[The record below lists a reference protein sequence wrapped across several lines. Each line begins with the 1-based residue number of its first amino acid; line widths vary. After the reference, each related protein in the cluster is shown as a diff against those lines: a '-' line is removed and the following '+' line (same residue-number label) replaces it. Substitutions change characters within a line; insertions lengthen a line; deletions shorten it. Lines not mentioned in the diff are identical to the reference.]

1 MSVGC
6 VPKVVDLLSCRRQ
19 SFRQVWYKSAVDCTR
34 NANECPKMP
43 FALFRNSEENEQEL
57 ISRLDSRTL
66 PLQPCHRCTSS
77 VLSTCPRNDVL
88 ASCLVTKHTPDDM
101 IVTHPILYDLSI
113 GPIFNDLERLDF
125 KVTPR
130 RCI

>member
-77 VLSTCPRNDVL
+77 VLKQTIDTIAVPL
-88 ASCLVTKHTPDDM
+88 AEHNVVTF
-101 IVTHPILYDLSI
+101 
-113 GPIFNDLERLDF
+113 G
-125 KVTPR
+125 
-130 RCI
+130 